1 MFSASTSG
9 LGGVTIENVFS
20 TSLYTGNGSTQTIT
34 NGIDLGGQGG
44 LVWVKNRNNGNS
56 HALWDT
62 ARGAGTGGGTAAN
75 RALSSNLTDAQGL
88 ASLPGANSDYL
99 SAFTSS
105 GFTVVDPGIANEIAN
120 ALGNT
125 YVSWTFRKH
134 PKFFDVVT
142 YTGNGTARAIN
153 HSLGSVPGCV
163 IVKCTSTAGD
173 WYVTHRSFSTPA
185 AYLLL
190 NSSAAITSGSYF
202 NVNAGGSLPM
212 VNLTETT
219 FGVNTSLNVSG
230 QTYVA
235 YLFAHDAGGFGPYG
249 AGNAISCGSF
259 TADGS
264 GSATVSHG
272 FANGAQFCIVKASST
287 TGNWEMFDD
296 KRTPSWTSADAR
308 LYADLPNAEDTVNRL
323 SGSGTSLT
331 FDGLSAGQTYIYI
344 LVAAPV

>member
-9 LGGVTIENVFS
+9 LSGVTIENVFS

-62 ARGAGTGGGTAAN
+62 VRGAGTGGGTAAN

-88 ASLPGANSDYL
+88 ASLPSTNSDYL

-120 ALGNT
+120 ASGNT
-125 YVSWTFRKH
+125 YVSWTFRKL

-142 YTGNGTARAIN
+142 YTGNGATN
-153 HSLGSVPGCV
+153 QVPHNLGSTPGCV
-163 IVKCTSTAGD
+163 ITKCTSTSSD
-173 WYVTHRSFSTPA
+173 WGVSHRSFVGPSAGFKLNTA
-185 AYLLL
+185 DVGGANLGAVSQW
-190 NSSAAITSGSYF
+190 NSSSFTAA
-202 NVNAGGSLPM
+202 AGY
-212 VNLTETT
+212 
-219 FGVNTSLNVSG
+219 NTNG
-230 QTYVA
+230 ATYVS
-235 YLFAHDAGGFGPYG
+235 YIFAHNAGGFGPYG
-249 AGNAISCGSF
+249 TSGAILCDLF
-259 TADGS
+259 ITDGS
-264 GSATVSHG
+264 GSTNLTHG
-272 FANGAQFCIVKASST
+272 FTNGVQFCMLKAVNI
-287 TGNWEMFDD
+287 TGDWEMFDD

-331 FDGLSAGQTYIYI
+331 FDGLSANQPYIYI

>member
-20 TSLYTGNGSTQTIT
+20 TSLYTGNGYTQTIT

-44 LVWVKNRNNGNS
+44 LVWIKSRSNAVSNV
-56 HALWDT
+56 LFDT
-62 ARGAGTGGGTAAN
+62 ARGVSQY
-75 RALSSNLTDAQGL
+75 LYSNLTNGN
-88 ASLPGANSDYL
+88 ASDPGFGVT
-99 SAFTSS
+99 AFNSS
-105 GFTVVDPGIANEIAN
+105 GFAVNDNGSKGV
-120 ALGNT
+120 NT
-125 YVSWTFRKH
+125 SSQTYASWTFRKH